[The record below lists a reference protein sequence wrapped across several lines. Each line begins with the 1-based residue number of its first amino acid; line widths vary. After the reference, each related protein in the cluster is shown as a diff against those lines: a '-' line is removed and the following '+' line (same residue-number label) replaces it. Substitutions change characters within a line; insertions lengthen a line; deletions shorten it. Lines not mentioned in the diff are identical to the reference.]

1 MKKIKY
7 FLSLGLG
14 IFVLLT
20 PCQPKVDIEKEKAAV
35 KAVIQNVT
43 DAYLAKDIDKVSTF
57 YVQDEFNTRLQQT
70 CSKEHPIYSGWSN
83 VKSFL
88 ESEMKDS
95 SSIVSQVTITIL
107 YDNVSY
113 DTMFTPSNG
122 FSCFITGLEK
132 TILFDTGGEP
142 DILLHNMKQAN
153 INPDRIQYLVFSHIH
168 RDHIGGLMGET
179 VWKNMETVF
188 LPVKLDS
195 LGDGIERGDSLPVGL
210 FPHVILKRVDS
221 LPVGL
226 FPHVF
231 LTGVMPPVPAN
242 VIHGDEQSLIIDTP
256 QGLVLITGCAHPGI
270 VSLLNRAKEIA
281 KKDIYLV
288 LGGFHLLNQTDEQI
302 KTIVDSLKSMGVRY
316 VGPAHCT
323 GDKAKA
329 AFREAYG
336 DHYVEMGVGRTI
348 TLDKD
353 GLLFFSH

>member
-1 MKKIKY
+1 MRNISI
-7 FLSLGLG
+7 FIAIEILILGCCSATG
-14 IFVLLT
+14 S
-20 PCQPKVDIEKEKAAV
+20 V
-35 KAVIQNVT
+35 KG
-43 DAYLAKDIDKVSTF
+43 D
-57 YVQDEFNTRLQQT
+57 
-70 CSKEHPIYSGWSN
+70 
-83 VKSFL
+83 
-88 ESEMKDS
+88 
-95 SSIVSQVTITIL
+95 SSIVTQVSITIL

-122 FSCFITGLEK
+122 FSCFIAGLEK
-132 TILFDTGGEP
+132 TILFDAGAEP

-153 INPDRIQYLVFSHIH
+153 IDPYQIQYLVISHIH

-179 VWKNMETVF
+179 VWNNMETAF
-188 LPVKLDS
+188 FPINP
-195 LGDGIERGDSLPVGL
+195 GYPGAQNEGGHFMPAGL
-210 FPHVILKRVDS
+210 FPHVNERVDS

-242 VIHGDEQSLIIDTP
+242 VIHGEEQSLIIDTP

-270 VSLLNRAKEIA
+270 VSILKRAKEIV

-302 KTIVDSLKSMGVRY
+302 KTIVDSFKSMGVRY
-316 VGPAHCT
+316 CGTAHCT

-336 DHYVEMGVGRTI
+336 DHYVEMGAGRTI

-353 GLLFFSH
+353 GLLLFGH